1 MSWYTRTSLVNKW
14 LQALPPF
21 PTPVSFCFI
30 FIFALSQFCWPDY
43 LGAWNR
49 LASHTDILRG
59 SLRVPAPL
67 TCDKPLRTFTGEAR
81 NSYFSEG
88 MVFTGKQ
95 ELSMSSSHII
105 LDFKSI
111 RELGMVQS
119 SINSGVIK
127 QTKSSIQGLFVRDSG
142 VSAILLGGE
151 CELPLVLF
159 FVHSVKE
166 WKN

>member
-1 MSWYTRTSLVNKW
+1 MKAWYS
-14 LQALPPF
+14 
-21 PTPVSFCFI
+21 
-30 FIFALSQFCWPDY
+30 
-43 LGAWNR
+43 
-49 LASHTDILRG
+49 
-59 SLRVPAPL
+59 
-67 TCDKPLRTFTGEAR
+67 
-81 NSYFSEG
+81 
-88 MVFTGKQ
+88 GKQ

-127 QTKSSIQGLFVRDSG
+127 QAKSSIQGLFVRDSG
-142 VSAILLGGE
+142 VSAILVGGE

-166 WKN
+166 